1 MSSEQNQSLSLHW
14 LLALAFVHIPCHSL
28 DGEAGRKGGG
38 RGESSAHA
46 HCCVWY
52 LARTWLVK
60 GILSGQWALFFV
72 LPFFFFFN
80 EWSIFYLFFTFFSL
94 KNWSIIHN
102 VVTTLFLQFSSVQS
116 TQLCPTLCN
125 PMDCSRPGFPVHH
138 QFLELAQTQV
148 RVSDVIQSSHPLSSP
163 SPPAFNFISYMHFIF
178 KLFLLSE
185 RFFKFYT
192 LQFSKA
198 SYMVSYNPIVTF

>member
-1 MSSEQNQSLSLHW
+1 MEKLGGKGVGVER
-14 LLALAFVHIPCHSL
+14 AVHMRTVVSGTWRAPDWS
-28 DGEAGRKGGG
+28 KGFWVANGL
-38 RGESSAHA
+38 
-46 HCCVWY
+46 CF
-52 LARTWLVK
+52 
-60 GILSGQWALFFV
+60 LFC
-72 LPFFFFFN
+72 LFFFFN

-163 SPPAFNFISYMHFIF
+163 SPPAFNFISYVHFIF